1 MSSLSPLALVLEWQD
16 AANQQDSD
24 RLAELSTPDI
34 EVVGPRGSGH
44 GRQLLREWLA
54 RAGLHLTTVRAFAR
68 DDRDDVVVLAQRG
81 VWRSVETGAV
91 TGERDLASRFR
102 VDGQQVAQFARYDSL
117 DLALAEAGLQEA
129 DELPLST

>member
-54 RAGLHLTTVRAFAR
+54 RAGLQLTTARAFA
-68 DDRDDVVVLAQRG
+68 RDDVVVLAQRG

>member
-54 RAGLHLTTVRAFAR
+54 RAGLQLTAVRAFA
-68 DDRDDVVVLAQRG
+68 RDDVVVLAQRG

>member
-54 RAGLHLTTVRAFAR
+54 RAGLQLTAVRAFA
-68 DDRDDVVVLAQRG
+68 RDDVVVLAQRG
-81 VWRSVETGAV
+81 VWRSVETGAA